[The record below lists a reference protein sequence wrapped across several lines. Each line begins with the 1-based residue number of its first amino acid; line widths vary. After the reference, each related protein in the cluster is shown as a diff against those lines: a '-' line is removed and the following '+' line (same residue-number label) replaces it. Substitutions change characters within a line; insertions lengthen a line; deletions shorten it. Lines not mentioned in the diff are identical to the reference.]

1 LFSKKTEA
9 DRRFS
14 RFLGVAFF
22 HPIFQSIQSFTGC
35 CDSSSPGAI
44 IAWVSRI
51 YVGVTPSQQ
60 GVLQIT
66 SLRGSHLRGGY
77 FELLRSQEFR
87 RASPPPLLYWPLPT
101 KARIFIVFRFIIIEY
116 SSLRDFGP

>member
-1 LFSKKTEA
+1 MIPILRFRLFSKKTEA

-14 RFLGVAFF
+14 RFLGVVFF

-44 IAWVSRI
+44 IAWVSRV

-66 SLRGSHLRGGY
+66 SLRGSHVRGGY

-87 RASPPPLLYWPLPT
+87 RASPPPHRQKTPLLAFAHQGKDIYC
-101 KARIFIVFRFIIIEY
+101 V
-116 SSLRDFGP
+116 